1 MMHSDIFCSDCT
13 DLCTKLLLVPIWELL
28 SDFEEIFLVL
38 VCVLLFFLGVFFDKY
53 NPPITIKMKN
63 IFVGLLVMLYYN
75 MFILYGSYDNF
86 RKRVWIYIFLNGF
99 VHKIYGQ
106 IGNNVI
112 KNM

>member
-1 MMHSDIFCSDCT
+1 MFRLYGFMYKT
-13 DLCTKLLLVPIWELL
+13 LVGADLGAFVGFRR
-28 SDFEEIFLVL
+28 DFFGVSLCAFI
-38 VCVLLFFLGVFFDKY
+38 FLGVFFDKY

-63 IFVGLLVMLYYN
+63 IFVGLLVMLYCN
-75 MFILYGSYDNF
+75 MFILYGPYDNF